1 MTDQPENPQEFAAP
15 QPPARSDLAPE
26 ALDPR
31 LGSELA
37 ATEATDAPPPDK
49 TPVKAPRQRL
59 ERPQLEITPFRLLAA
74 GTIVLGVIAVLL
86 ALMVF
91 APRIAPI
98 KLGSTRLAAEAQ
110 TNEQVT
116 EVAKRFAT
124 NFLSLDYRTIDA
136 DFDRVLEDTTGN
148 FERQLRR
155 LIEVTKDR
163 LIEAKGISEGRVTRL
178 SVLSRTEDTA
188 TVQVVVSRSV
198 QNSDTPDPRVVPQSL
213 EVTLVSTPGGWK
225 VDDTTGIPSA
235 TSGDR

>member
-1 MTDQPENPQEFAAP
+1 
-15 QPPARSDLAPE
+15 
-26 ALDPR
+26 
-31 LGSELA
+31 
-37 ATEATDAPPPDK
+37 
-49 TPVKAPRQRL
+49 V
-59 ERPQLEITPFRLLAA
+59 EITPFRLLAA
-74 GTIVLGVIAVLL
+74 GTIALGVIALLL

-91 APRIAPI
+91 APRIAPL
-98 KLGSTRLAAEAQ
+98 KLGATRLAAEAQ

-155 LIEVTKDR
+155 LLEVTKDR
-163 LIEAKGISEGRVTRL
+163 LVEAKGVSEGRVTRL
-178 SVLSRTEDTA
+178 SVLTRTEDTA
-188 TVQVVVSRSV
+188 TVQVVVSRSI
-198 QNSDTPDPRVVPQSL
+198 QNSDTPDPQVVEQSL

>member
-1 MTDQPENPQEFAAP
+1 MTDQPERPQEGAP
-15 QPPARSDLAPE
+15 LQPTDLAPE

-31 LGSELA
+31 LGSELGA
-37 ATEATDAPPPDK
+37 AEATEAPADT
-49 TPVKAPRQRL
+49 TPVQPPVTRARPR
-59 ERPQLEITPFRLLAA
+59 TGVTSFRLLAA
-74 GTIVLGVIAVLL
+74 GTILLGVIAVLL

-98 KLGSTRLAAEAQ
+98 KLGATRLAAEAQ
-110 TNEQVT
+110 TNEQVS

-163 LIEAKGISEGRVTRL
+163 LIEAKGVSEGRVTRL

-188 TVQVVVSRSV
+188 TVQVVVSRSI
-198 QNSDTPDPRVVPQSL
+198 QNADNPEPQVIPQSL
-213 EVTLVSTPGGWK
+213 EVTLVSTSAGWK
-225 VDDTTGIPSA
+225 VEDTTGIPAA

>member
-1 MTDQPENPQEFAAP
+1 MTDQPEPPEGVAP
-15 QPPARSDLAPE
+15 AQPPARPDLAPE

-37 ATEATDAPPPDK
+37 ATEVTRPRPDE
-49 TPVKAPRQRL
+49 TPV
-59 ERPQLEITPFRLLAA
+59 ERPPEPLVLRGVAVTPFRLLAA
-74 GTIVLGVIAVLL
+74 ATSALGVIAVLL
-86 ALMVF
+86 GLMVF

-98 KLGSTRLAAEAQ
+98 KLGATRLAAEAQ

-124 NFLSLDYRTIDA
+124 NFLSLDYRTVDA
-136 DFDRVLEDTTGN
+136 DFDRVVEDTTGN

-155 LIEVTKDR
+155 LLDVTKDR

-178 SVLSRTEDTA
+178 SVLSRTEDSA
-188 TVQVVVSRSV
+188 TVQVMVSRSI
-198 QNSDTPDPRVVPQSL
+198 QNADNPEPRVVPQTI
-213 EVTLVSTPGGWK
+213 EVTLVFTAGGWK
-225 VDDTTGIPSA
+225 VDHTTGIPPA

>member
-1 MTDQPENPQEFAAP
+1 MTDQPDPP
-15 QPPARSDLAPE
+15 QPSGDLAPE

-31 LGSELA
+31 LGSELG
-37 ATEATDAPPPDK
+37 ATEATKAQAAE
-49 TPVKAPRQRL
+49 TPV
-59 ERPQLEITPFRLLAA
+59 ERPPAPGARRRIDVTPFRLLAA
-74 GTIVLGVIAVLL
+74 ATVLLGVITLL
-86 ALMVF
+86 LGLMVF

-98 KLGSTRLAAEAQ
+98 KLGSTRLAAEAL

-155 LIEVTKDR
+155 LLEVTKDR
-163 LIEAKGISEGRVTRL
+163 LVEAKGVSEGRVTRV
-178 SVLSRTEDTA
+178 SVLSRTGETA
-188 TVQVVVSRSV
+188 TVQVVVSRSI
-198 QNSDTPDPRVVPQSL
+198 QNADTPQPQVVEQSL
-213 EVTLVSTPGGWK
+213 EVTLVSTSAGWK

-235 TSGDR
+235 TSDDS